1 MFKKFTPKDVNG
13 KTMVKSSVIRAIRTK
28 LIDSYPGI
36 EPVLDEILPK
46 KATLILAKTKERIS
60 LYIVDGNVLFF
71 QHFDEPLIPTLR
83 VLHQYPGILPKVQV
97 DRGAIKFVLSGA
109 NIMCPG
115 LTSPGAWLP
124 EENIPA
130 GKIVA
135 VMAEGKEHS
144 LAIGVTKMSTDDMK
158 SLNKGIGVDLVIY
171 LGDPLWRS
179 SID

>member
-1 MFKKFTPKDVNG
+1 
-13 KTMVKSSVIRAIRTK
+13 
-28 LIDSYPGI
+28 
-36 EPVLDEILPK
+36 
-46 KATLILAKTKERIS
+46 
-60 LYIVDGNVLFF
+60 
-71 QHFDEPLIPTLR
+71 
-83 VLHQYPGILPKVQV
+83 
-97 DRGAIKFVLSGA
+97 
-109 NIMCPG
+109 MCPG

-124 EENIPA
+124 EENIPV